1 MANTI
6 RIKRRS
12 AGGNAGAPS
21 GLANAELAYNEA
33 DNVLY
38 YGFGTGGAGG
48 TATQVIPIAGSGAYL
63 TKNNNLSDLNN
74 LQTSRNNLA
83 GGTTTSGSFMR
94 GNGTNVL
101 MGSILASDVPTLN
114 QNTTGSAGTVTSGVY
129 TSRTLTAGSGI
140 AGGGDLSADR
150 TFNIGQG
157 DGITVSADSIAV
169 DSTVVR
175 TTGNQSISGNKTF
188 INNIISSG
196 SILSFGALGNFNE
209 NNNGIFTSFNATGS
223 DTIRLY
229 MDNYGSGF
237 RQLTLTTA
245 GQLSADR
252 NIYFP
257 DKNGTV
263 TLLTDITTTN
273 ITGILAVN
281 KGGTGATTLT
291 ANNILVGNGTSAISA
306 PYTVETT
313 LTGGVSAIPR
323 ADAVKTYVDSAITS
337 GFSTNDAM
345 VFKGT
350 LGSGGTVTA
359 LPTGTVSAGW
369 SYRVITTGTYA
380 GVVSEIGDLII
391 AVADSGGNVN
401 STWTVVQTN
410 LDGAVVG
417 PASAT
422 DNALAVFNGATG
434 KLIKNSSFI
443 PTTVGSGLIN
453 LTNPGAIRFVRIN
466 ADNTVSSLSD
476 TDFRTAIGAG
486 TSSTVGT
493 VTSVGGTG
501 STAGLT
507 LTGTVTTAGSLTLGG
522 TLSTP
527 VSTINDST
535 TVGQNLVKL
544 ANPSAIRFVR
554 INADNS
560 VTALSDS
567 DFRTAIGAGTSSTV
581 GTVTSVAALTLATS
595 GTDLSSSV
603 ANGTTTPTITLNVP
617 TASAS
622 VRGALSSTDWS
633 TFNGK
638 AAANQTMF
646 IGTTSVAI
654 NRSSAALVLTGITSI
669 DGNAATVTNGVYT
682 TGDQTIAG
690 VKTFNTFDGDGG
702 LRVGDATMLSFL
714 ELVSQT
720 DTGGVL
726 NVTRLIA
733 KPPSSGT
740 YDIVLPNGSGVLARL
755 EDITTTNITGV
766 LGATKGGTGQSLYA
780 IGDLLYAN
788 TTTGLAKLAN
798 VATGNVLLAGGVS
811 TASSWGKVGLTT
823 HVSGTL
829 PVANGGTNQ
838 TSYTN
843 GQLLIGNDTGNT
855 LTKATLTQGTN
866 VTITNGNGTI
876 TIASTDTNTATAADD
891 ILDGS
896 NTGTQITYAPYA
908 TNQAAS
914 ATPRF
919 YNTSDNPSGS
929 GRLNVSAYLYATNL
943 YDNGS
948 RVVTASTICTDA
960 ANCTWDGGTF

>member
-6 RIKRRS
+6 RIKRRA
-12 AGGNAGAPS
+12 AGGVLGAPS
-21 GLANAELAYNEA
+21 GLANAELAYNEG
-33 DNVLY
+33 DNILY

-48 TATQVIPIAGSGAYL
+48 SATQVIPIGGSGAYL
-63 TKNNNLSDLNN
+63 NKNNNLSDLNN
-74 LQTSRNNLA
+74 TQTARNNLA
-83 GGTTTSGSFMR
+83 SNTVTSGLVMR

-101 MGSILASDVPTLN
+101 MGSIIVSDIPTLN
-114 QNTTGSAGTVTSGVY
+114 QNTTGSAGSVTSSLTINNGGAGDNSGSTFNGSSAKTISYNSIGSPSAGGANATGTWNISVTGNAGTVTSGVY
-129 TSRTLTAGSGI
+129 TSRTITPGSGLAGS
-140 AGGGDLSADR
+140 AALDLSADR
-150 TFNIGQG
+150 TFNVGQG

-175 TTGNQSISGNKTF
+175 TTGTQSIAGNKTF

-209 NNNGIFTSFNATGS
+209 NNNCIFTSFNATGS

-273 ITGILAVN
+273 ITGTLAVN

-291 ANNILVGNGTSAISA
+291 SNNILVGNGTSAISA

-313 LTGGVSAIPR
+313 LTGGASAIPR

-350 LGSGGTVTA
+350 LGSGGTVAA
-359 LPTGTVSAGW
+359 LPSGTVSAGW
-369 SYRVITTGTYA
+369 SYRVITSGTYA

-391 AVADSGGNVN
+391 AVADASGNVN
-401 STWTVVQTN
+401 NTWTVVQTN
-410 LDGAVVG
+410 IDGAVVG

-422 DNALAVFNGATG
+422 DNRFALFNGTTG
-434 KLIKNSSFI
+434 KIIK
-443 PTTVGSGLIN
+443 
-453 LTNPGAIRFVRIN
+453 
-466 ADNTVSSLSD
+466 D
-476 TDFRTAIGAG
+476 AG
-486 TSSTVGT
+486 F
-493 VTSVGGTG
+493 
-501 STAGLT
+501 A
-507 LTGTVTTAGSLTLGG
+507 A
-522 TLSTP
+522 
-527 VSTINDST
+527 T

-544 ANPSAIRFVR
+544 ADPSAIRFVR

-581 GTVTSVAALTLATS
+581 GTVTSVAALTLATT

-603 ANGTTTPTITLNVP
+603 ANGTTTPVITLSVP

-690 VKTFNTFDGDGG
+690 VKT
-702 LRVGDATMLSFL
+702 LSNRP
-714 ELVSQT
+714 
-720 DTGGVL
+720 VL
-726 NVTRLIA
+726 NSGLTVQA
-733 KPPSSGT
+733 SAAGSAGT
-740 YDIVLPNGSGVLARL
+740 YFPVFTADPGTSAQILTTRTASNLKTDLSLNNVENTALSTWAGSTS
-755 EDITTTNITGV
+755 ITTLGTVTTGTWSATTIA
-766 LGATKGGTGQSLYA
+766 ATKGGTGQTTYA
-780 IGDLLYAN
+780 IGDLLYAD
-788 TTTGLAKLAN
+788 TTTSLAKLAD
-798 VATGNVLLAGGVS
+798 VATGNVLLAGGVT
-811 TASSWGKVGLTT
+811 TAPLWGKINLTSAT

-829 PVANGGTNQ
+829 PVANGGTAQ
-838 TSYTN
+838 TSYTD
-843 GQLLIGNDTGNT
+843 GQLLIGNSTGNT

-866 VTITNGNGTI
+866 VTITNGNGSI

-896 NTGTQITYAPYA
+896 NSGTQITYAPYA
-908 TNQAAS
+908 SNQSAS
-914 ATPRF
+914 ASPRF

-929 GRLNVSAYLYATNL
+929 GRLNVSAYFYATRL
-943 YDNGS
+943 FDNGS
-948 RVVTASTICTDA
+948 RVVTASTICADA
-960 ANCTWDGGTF
+960 GNCTWDGGDF